1 MPGRREVTAC
11 RDLVP
16 PPEHEHEH
24 VSAAGKYLLA
34 FDGAALLLLELR
46 RRACKS
52 MHSRIRSTHGVARTS
67 AQLFA

>member
-46 RRACKS
+46 RRAC
-52 MHSRIRSTHGVARTS
+52 SR
-67 AQLFA
+67 